1 MSMNKIYRLA
11 EPLVH
16 VVLWLSAYLVLI
28 LLIKTIGPFKKID
41 GTILMPVTFG
51 TIINIILFYT
61 TSLVLI
67 PGLAEKKGTGKF
79 LILLSLV
86 FLSLS
91 LAETF
96 IDSVLFRAYYSDRE
110 ESFLSQLL
118 LNTILNGII
127 LSLALG
133 YGFTKSWIKNEKMK
147 QVLLQEKLSAELN
160 FMKSQLNPHFLFN
173 VLNMAYSSASISG
186 DENTADIIEKLSGL
200 MRYMLYE
207 SNVEY
212 IELEKEIDY
221 LRNYINLQKMRF
233 PEDLKV
239 TVNFQL
245 NGDFSRSKIA
255 PLILI
260 QFIENAFKFGVK
272 LEQESEILI
281 SLNIINNDLK
291 FIVQNPIFRNTGNSD
306 KNASGIGILNVK
318 KRLEILY
325 AGKHSLITE
334 NSGEVYDVRLFIN
347 LK

>member
-1 MSMNKIYRLA
+1 MNMNKIYRFA
-11 EPLVH
+11 EPAVH
-16 VVLWLSAYLVLI
+16 VIIWSSAYLVFI
-28 LLIKTIGPFKKID
+28 FLIKTIGPFKRID

-51 TIINIILFYT
+51 TVINIIIFYV

-67 PGLAEKKGTGKF
+67 PRLAEKGNTRNF
-79 LILLSLV
+79 LILLPAL
-86 FLSLS
+86 LLALT
-91 LAETF
+91 LAETL
-96 IDSVLFRAYYSDRE
+96 IDSVLFRVYYSDRK
-110 ESFLSQLL
+110 ESFFSQLL
-118 LNTILNGII
+118 LNTILNCII

-147 QVLLQEKLSAELN
+147 RVLLQEKLSAELN

-173 VLNMAYSSASISG
+173 VLNMAYSSANRSS
-186 DENTADIIEKLSGL
+186 DETTADIIEKLSGL
-200 MRYMLYE
+200 LRYMLYE

-212 IELEKEIDY
+212 IELEKEITY

-239 TVNFQL
+239 KVNFQL

-272 LEQESEILI
+272 LEKESEILV
-281 SLNIINNDLK
+281 SLSIINNDLK
-291 FIVQNPIFRNTGNSD
+291 FIVSNPIYRNTGNSD
-306 KNASGIGILNVK
+306 KNASGIGIRNVK

-325 AGKHSLITE
+325 AGKHSLIIE
-334 NSGEVYDVRLFIN
+334 DSGELFCVRLIMN